1 MPVFCIIL
9 EMNVLEKLRM
19 RQGSKMPVSSE
30 TLPMIRGYEKILR
43 VIFGYQHFIF
53 LEQNPSG
60 YGRIYQHSERIPPYL
75 SDGRRR
81 LPTRHAMR
89 GIRPE

>member
-30 TLPMIRGYEKILR
+30 RLLMIRGYEKIFL
-43 VIFGYQHFIF
+43 VILQILTF
-53 LEQNPSG
+53 
-60 YGRIYQHSERIPPYL
+60 YL
-75 SDGRRR
+75 S
-81 LPTRHAMR
+81 
-89 GIRPE
+89 

>member
-43 VIFGYQHFIF
+43 VI
-53 LEQNPSG
+53 L
-60 YGRIYQHSERIPPYL
+60 RISAFYL
-75 SDGRRR
+75 S
-81 LPTRHAMR
+81 
-89 GIRPE
+89 